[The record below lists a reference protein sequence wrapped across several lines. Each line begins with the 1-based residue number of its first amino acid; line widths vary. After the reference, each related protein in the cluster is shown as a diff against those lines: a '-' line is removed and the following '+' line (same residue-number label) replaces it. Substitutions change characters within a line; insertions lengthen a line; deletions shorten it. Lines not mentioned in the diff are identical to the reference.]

1 MCITRRNDTTSGA
14 RDCSCVSPGEMIQPV
29 GHETVHVY
37 HQEDTTSG
45 ARLFMCI
52 TRRNDTTSGA
62 RDCSCV
68 SPGEMIQPVGHE
80 TVHVYHQEK

>member
-1 MCITRRNDTTSGA
+1 MCITKRDDTTSGA

-29 GHETVHVY
+29 
-37 HQEDTTSG
+37 
-45 ARLFMCI
+45 MCI

>member
-37 HQEDTTSG
+37 HQGEMGHVISP
-45 ARLFMCI
+45 
-52 TRRNDTTSGA
+52 TSGA

>member
-14 RDCSCVSPGEMIQPV
+14 RDCSCVSQGEMIQPV

-37 HQEDTTSG
+37 
-45 ARLFMCI
+45 
-52 TRRNDTTSGA
+52 
-62 RDCSCV
+62 
-68 SPGEMIQPVGHE
+68 GEMIQPVGHE